1 MTVFFTQRRNRVAV
15 KQMRRARQRDGGR
28 NLHVHHAARARC
40 RRRRIRTAEQRAP
53 PPTAGVRGAPKIIP
67 QKIGENCITLPP
79 AERRRARVGARER
92 SRFYQQRVE
101 PLRRKWTVEPR
112 RRARAPRARFQARL
126 RHRRRRPPCGVCV
139 GHRQRTRREVDDGPR
154 GAVETRVAA
163 RPAASTA
170 ARRDRDAR
178 RPHVRREQRDATA
191 AAAAAVRFTRGGA
204 VAARRENPAGAASCV
219 AAAAPAVAAPD
230 RLWRRILDDDLRVDD
245 DASART
251 PAQARVVTGFVRR
264 WRRHSWRV

>member
-1 MTVFFTQRRNRVAV
+1 M

-28 NLHVHHAARARC
+28 HLHVHHARARGG
-40 RRRRIRTAEQRAP
+40 RRSIRTAEQRAP
-53 PPTAGVRGAPKIIP
+53 PPAARVRDAPKIFAP
-67 QKIGENCITLPP
+67 KIGENSIPLLLF
-79 AERRRARVGARER
+79 AARIHSWRRRTGVGARER

-101 PLRRKWTVEPR
+101 PLRRKRTVEPR

-178 RPHVRREQRDATA
+178 RPYVRREQRDATA

-204 VAARRENPAGAASCV
+204 VAARRENPAGDASCV